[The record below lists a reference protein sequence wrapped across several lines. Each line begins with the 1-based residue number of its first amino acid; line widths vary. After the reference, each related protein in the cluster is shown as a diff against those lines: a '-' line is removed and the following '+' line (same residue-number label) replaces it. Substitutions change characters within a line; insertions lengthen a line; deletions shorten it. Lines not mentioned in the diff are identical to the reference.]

1 MINKLGWYYIWT
13 NHFSSSERKQLVAFF
28 LRVII
33 EYCGYFLLLSHH
45 HSIAMIIFDTTSW
58 YPVTM
63 YFEIIFCLTFLGSFI
78 LTYLLFIKQYAGK
91 YLRWLEYLSFFGLF
105 FYLVFFALGL
115 NFLKTSHVSQI
126 KLLFIVISV
135 FFLICNGYEKY
146 IRISNLLVIASD
158 KIKYLFLTQGFF
170 LSIAIGLF
178 AASFCIKA
186 SLIGGHH
193 HFNQMELMVIPT
205 LAFSFLSAVVDCSI
219 YHSSLINL
227 RLLVITDILNKLRIH
242 RKELLA
248 RLLVNLMI
256 GVFLVKWYFNLPFLL
271 QYSEKWTPSAIAN
284 IILICSVVSILG
296 GLVFRYLF
304 KKFDIYKLFTYSI
317 LIYLALI
324 SIIHINLYYHYMVG
338 LSVIMMAL
346 LYNFLNGIINR
357 IIHHNYI
364 DISIN
369 IVLLIVG
376 SAISI
381 VVIAFISSSISIV
394 LAKKIGIQS
403 TPIVNALVLLTV
415 SLLGLF
421 GFYKMERV
429 NEI

>member
-13 NHFSSSERKQLVAFF
+13 KHFSSSERKQLLAFF
-28 LRVII
+28 LRVVI

-126 KLLFIVISV
+126 KFLFIVISV

>member
-13 NHFSSSERKQLVAFF
+13 NHFSSSERKQLLAFF
-28 LRVII
+28 LRVVI

-45 HSIAMIIFDTTSW
+45 HSIAMIIFDTNSW

-78 LTYLLFIKQYAGK
+78 LSYLLFIKQYAGK

-105 FYLVFFALGL
+105 FYLAFFALGL

-126 KLLFIVISV
+126 KFLFIIISI

-146 IRISNLLVIASD
+146 IRISNLIVIASD

-170 LSIAIGLF
+170 LSIATGLF

-219 YHSSLINL
+219 YHSSLTNL
-227 RLLVITDILNKLRIH
+227 RLLVIPDILKKLRIH

-284 IILICSVVSILG
+284 IILICSIVSILG

>member
-28 LRVII
+28 LRVVI

-78 LTYLLFIKQYAGK
+78 LSYLLFIKQYAGK

-126 KLLFIVISV
+126 KFLFIIISV

-324 SIIHINLYYHYMVG
+324 SIIHINLYYHNMVG

>member
-13 NHFSSSERKQLVAFF
+13 KHFSSSERKQLLAFF
-28 LRVII
+28 LRVVI

-63 YFEIIFCLTFLGSFI
+63 YFELIFCLTFLGSFI
-78 LTYLLFIKQYAGK
+78 LSYLLFIKQYAGK

-105 FYLVFFALGL
+105 FYLAFFALGL